1 MFENLTGRLQ
11 AVLRDLGRRGKLRP
25 EDLDSALRQIR
36 LALLEADVDYDV
48 VRRMLEAVAERAVGA
63 DVPVGAD
70 PARYVAGIMHAA
82 LVETLGEPA
91 ELQGP
96 GSAPQAVV
104 LVGLQ
109 GSGKTTTA
117 GKLAGWLAGHGR
129 RVLLVAADRQRPAA
143 RQQLQILGQRI
154 PVPVHLADEEP
165 VAVMVERAM
174 TAARQ
179 ADSQYVI
186 FDTAGRSQLDEPLMT
201 ELAAIGQH
209 AQPVETLLVVDA
221 MTGQQAV
228 HVAQGFDESI
238 PLSGLILTKV
248 DGDSRGGAAISI
260 RSVTGIP
267 IKFLGTG
274 EALDDLEQ
282 FDPDRLASRILGMG
296 DMVGLMETAQE
307 AVDPNEAGRTLKRLQ
322 TGSFDLE
329 DFINQLDQVQRLGPL
344 GKVLNML
351 PAGVLPAG
359 LGTINHG
366 QLEHRLQRTRAIL
379 NSMTRQER
387 RRPDLFNASRKRRVA
402 AGSGTSVQEVNQLLR
417 QHKQMAKL
425 MKRMG
430 NAGLT
435 GSVPGFP

>member
-1 MFENLTGRLQ
+1 
-11 AVLRDLGRRGKLRP
+11 
-25 EDLDSALRQIR
+25 
-36 LALLEADVDYDV
+36 
-48 VRRMLEAVAERAVGA
+48 
-63 DVPVGAD
+63 
-70 PARYVAGIMHAA
+70 
-82 LVETLGEPA
+82 
-91 ELQGP
+91 
-96 GSAPQAVV
+96 
-104 LVGLQ
+104 
-109 GSGKTTTA
+109 
-117 GKLAGWLAGHGR
+117 
-129 RVLLVAADRQRPAA
+129 
-143 RQQLQILGQRI
+143 
-154 PVPVHLADEEP
+154 
-165 VAVMVERAM
+165 
-174 TAARQ
+174 
-179 ADSQYVI
+179 
-186 FDTAGRSQLDEPLMT
+186 
-201 ELAAIGQH
+201 
-209 AQPVETLLVVDA
+209 
-221 MTGQQAV
+221 
-228 HVAQGFDESI
+228 
-238 PLSGLILTKV
+238 
-248 DGDSRGGAAISI
+248 
-260 RSVTGIP
+260 
-267 IKFLGTG
+267 
-274 EALDDLEQ
+274 
-282 FDPDRLASRILGMG
+282 MG